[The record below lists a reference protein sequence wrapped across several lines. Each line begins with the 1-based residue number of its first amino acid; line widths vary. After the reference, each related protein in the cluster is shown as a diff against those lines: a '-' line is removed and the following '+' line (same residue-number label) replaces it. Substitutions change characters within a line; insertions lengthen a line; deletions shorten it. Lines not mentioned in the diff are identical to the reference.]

1 MNLKEAF
8 AFRPLPVTILVV
20 VTYLSI
26 LGSLLWVH
34 LVPPPAAPRGEL
46 DSWGID
52 FGAAWQDLRVLTAEF
67 RPYNSKRN
75 DEVRQYLLDRIKDI
89 VKRNVE
95 AGYAGAVQIVDDNE
109 TNTIFAGESTAGLTV
124 SARRE
129 TRHGLC
135 VLSCLP

>member
-20 VTYLSI
+20 VTYLAI

-34 LVPPPAAPRGEL
+34 LVPPPVAPRWEL

-75 DEVRQYLLDRIKDI
+75 DEVRQYLLDRIEDI

-95 AGYAGAVQIVDDNE
+95 AGYEGVVQIVDDNK
-109 TNTIFAGESTAGLTV
+109 TNTIFAGESAKGLTV
-124 SARRE
+124 SAP
-129 TRHGLC
+129 TGKRHGRL
-135 VLSCLP
+135 VLIHFA